1 MSRMQF
7 GKNDKPM
14 NSRGGKPLDAAL
26 VEASYRGHRNFQF
39 SQFGWALML
48 LCFALQTGD
57 SLFRLLHGQRKT
69 VPAIAHRDSAP
80 QGSYAFSSDHDRRR
94 RTLDRTR
101 VGRHVAERSEGTVM
115 LRMLHR
121 PERTHGTQ
129 SIVHALAASLHRNTE
144 RLELRFQPAGA
155 HSDNEA
161 ASGNNVDTRQLLR
174 ENCRTT

>member
-1 MSRMQF
+1 
-7 GKNDKPM
+7 
-14 NSRGGKPLDAAL
+14 
-26 VEASYRGHRNFQF
+26 
-39 SQFGWALML
+39 ML

-57 SLFRLLHGQRKT
+57 PLFRLLHGQRKT
-69 VPAIAHRDSAP
+69 VPAIAHRDGAP
-80 QGSYAFSSDHDRRR
+80 QGSPTLASDHNRRR
-94 RTLDRTR
+94 RTLDWTR
-101 VGRHVAERSEGTVM
+101 VGRHLAEGNERTMM

-129 SIVHALAASLHRNTE
+129 SVVHALAPPLHWNAE

-161 ASGNNVDTRQLLR
+161 ASGNNVDTRQLLG